1 MPKEERIV
9 CIGCPLGCSVRLTID
24 DKGEVIEVADNK
36 CKEGKTYV
44 IEEYKNPV
52 RVLVATVLTRDS
64 SHPLLPVR
72 TNKPI
77 VKGMLRQGMKELAQ
91 VQVKPP
97 LRAGQSI
104 ITNLLGTGADVI
116 ATSDLLN

>member
-1 MPKEERIV
+1 MPKQERIV

-24 DKGEVIEVADNK
+24 DNGEVIKIADNK
-36 CKEGKTYV
+36 CKEGEKYV

-77 VKGMLRQGMKELAQ
+77 VKGMLRQGMKELARFHA
-91 VQVKPP
+91 KPP
-97 LRAGQSI
+97 LKAGQPV

-116 ATSDLLN
+116 VTSDLLN